1 MTAGLVALGDDHVD
15 ARVDVAL
22 GVLRL
27 AGQRAD
33 EPALLLDALDHV
45 RRRWTERVDDERAAV
60 GERDLEVRRR
70 ALGRERRGLI
80 ATAAA
85 EPMALVVV
93 GQVGHVVATEDVV
106 DERDVLGRDQRPD
119 VVEREL
125 AGVGSGVLGR
135 HDQVDSVG
143 AVADLVLDPVEVDLE
158 LSLRVGHRAE
168 HAHPAGLRHRGHDV
182 AAVAE
187 GEDRHIDAE
196 HVGDRGLHVQ
206 QSHVARA
213 GFLVRV
219 SVHAIPCSTS
229 GSRGSPST
237 CSATML
243 RCTANVPPPSVSA
256 GENR

>member
-1 MTAGLVALGDDHVD
+1 
-15 ARVDVAL
+15 
-22 GVLRL
+22 
-27 AGQRAD
+27 
-33 EPALLLDALDHV
+33 
-45 RRRWTERVDDERAAV
+45 
-60 GERDLEVRRR
+60 
-70 ALGRERRGLI
+70 
-80 ATAAA
+80 
-85 EPMALVVV
+85 MALVVG
-93 GQVGHVVATEDVV
+93 GQVGDVVATEDVV

-125 AGVGSGVLGR
+125 RGIGAGVLGR
-135 HDQVDSVG
+135 HDQIDSVG
-143 AVADLVLDPVEVDLE
+143 AVADLLLDPVEVDLE
-158 LSLRVGHRAE
+158 LALRVGHRAE
-168 HAHPAGLRHRGHDV
+168 DAHPARLRHRRHDV
-182 AAVAE
+182 TTVAE

-196 HVGDRGLHVQ
+196 HVGDRSLHVTTF
-206 QSHVARA
+206 SRCTELGLPCTEL